1 MSLTY
6 DWKGISFLQKRLC
19 SFIEQQKHVSQHDFI
34 FSDHFR
40 HRIAR
45 HAAFWFA
52 SYIFF
57 LISCYL
63 PGAVLPGWNIENF
76 VVNSARIGVLKW
88 LWMRLINSTITFL
101 PLLAFAYIVIYFLLP
116 RHLFNKKNWGITI
129 ILFFGM
135 LLFILIIQYF
145 SLWLV
150 SWNAVKVKPGKVIL
164 DHNSMVRIIIKWVLN
179 NYPVVAGFAVIIKM
193 MKHGWL
199 KQQETLQVAR
209 EKAKAELQ
217 LLKSQ
222 IHPHFLFNT
231 LNNVYFLTLTASQK
245 APEMLVKLTDML
257 RYILNECGQSFV
269 PLEKEIKMIEDYMA
283 LEKIRYGDRL
293 KMELEI
299 KGDYKNKM
307 ISPLL
312 LIPLVENSFKHGA
325 SKMLEHPWVNLNIT
339 IEGQYLFF
347 LLSNSR
353 PEETILPQHNGHIG
367 LNNVKKRLQLLYP
380 DAYELSMVKGSESY
394 EVFMKISLGKAGEIA
409 DKSDFKKES
418 LRYELA

>member
-1 MSLTY
+1 VT
-6 DWKGISFLQKRLC
+6 
-19 SFIEQQKHVSQHDFI
+19 QHDFI
-34 FSDHFR
+34 FSNQFR
-40 HRIAR
+40 HRLAR
-45 HAAFWFA
+45 HVAFYFA
-52 SYIFF
+52 CYIFYC
-57 LISCYL
+57 IAYYI
-63 PGAVLPGWNIENF
+63 PGGVLPAWSFEGFAQRSGRLGFPTWLKWR
-76 VVNSARIGVLKW
+76 VVNSTLA
-88 LWMRLINSTITFL
+88 FL
-101 PLLAFAYIVIYFLLP
+101 PALAFAYSIIYFILP
-116 RHLFNKKNWGITI
+116 RHYFNKKNLANTI
-129 ILFFGM
+129 ILFAGI
-135 LLFILIIQYF
+135 LLLIF
-145 SLWLV
+145 LV
-150 SWNAVKVKPGKVIL
+150 IYLLAVFVEWNNQRLNPANVAQKPMGKI
-164 DHNSMVRIIIKWVLN
+164 RTITGGVLGFF
-179 NYPVVAGFAVIIKM
+179 PVMAGFAVIIKM
-193 MKHGWL
+193 MKRSWL

-245 APEMLVKLTDML
+245 APEMLEKLADML
-257 RYILNECGQSFV
+257 RYILNECNRAYV

-299 KGDYKNKM
+299 KGDCENKM

-325 SKMLEHPWVNLNIT
+325 SKMLQHPWVDLNIT

-353 PEETILPQHNGHIG
+353 PEETIVSQHNGHIG

-380 DAYELSMVKGSESY
+380 SAHELSVVNGADSY
-394 EVFMKISLGKAGEIA
+394 EVFMKIDLGKAGEVVDEI
-409 DKSDFKKES
+409 DIKKES